1 MCSPYLSVTGCRTQ
15 IGSDAVLEYLG
26 LGVGGQD
33 LGSTLHRGV
42 VGDGL
47 LELLP
52 RGMKAVRQVCDLS

>member
-1 MCSPYLSVTGCRTQ
+1 MVFHENDQMCSLLWCTQ
-15 IGSDAVLEYLG
+15 TGSDLG

-33 LGSTLHRGV
+33 LGTALHRGV

-52 RGMKAVRQVCDLS
+52 RGVKAVRKVCDLS

>member
-1 MCSPYLSVTGCRTQ
+1 M
-15 IGSDAVLEYLG
+15 GSDAVLEYLG

-52 RGMKAVRQVCDLS
+52 RGVKAVRKVCDLS